1 MEKSSRIWSNK
12 MAEQQFKLSTFLAD
26 LKSLTKSFVLIAN
39 VLPVFAGFWLAFYFA
54 NISFFSHIDTLII
67 TLIGSTLTIA
77 GALILNNWYEV
88 DLDEKMA
95 RTKERPTVTGSLSM
109 HTILALGI
117 ILSAIGLGIMFLVT
131 FEAAVYAFLGWFTYV
146 VLYTFWSKR
155 KYTLNT
161 MIGSV
166 SGAFTP
172 LIGWAAIDSAYHVV
186 PITLFVFLLIWQI
199 PHTFAITI
207 RRFDEYKAAGVPMLP
222 VVYGFEVTK
231 RQTVIYIACL
241 LPLPIFLL
249 SLGVGFVVIATLANL
264 IWLVVGLRGFFVKDD
279 VKWAN
284 TIFYFSL
291 SYLTIFFA
299 LLIGFTLPIFN

>member
-1 MEKSSRIWSNK
+1 

-39 VLPVFAGFWLAFYFA
+39 VLPVFAGFWLAIHFA
-54 NISFFSHIDTLII
+54 NISFFAHIDTLII

-207 RRFDEYKAAGVPMLP
+207 RRFEEYKAAGVPMLP